1 MFYTL
6 NALVDIPSPPR
17 DVLVNNVEY
26 KTRIHW
32 KAPLYSGGL
41 KLKYA
46 VKARCAFNTSSL
58 SADQLRECKKDF
70 FTICSDSH
78 FQQEPGAGSDSFFCD
93 VFEVLSYH
101 PHSAYVEAINDLGTG
116 VSNPVEFTPNLMFD
130 PLLSEY

>member
-17 DVLVNNVEY
+17 DVWVNNVEF

-46 VKARCAFNTSSL
+46 VKARCEFNTSSL
-58 SADQLRECKKDF
+58 SADQLWQCKKDF
-70 FTICSDSH
+70 FTINCESH

-93 VFEVLSYH
+93 VFEALYYLN
-101 PHSAYVEAINDLGTG
+101 SAYVEAINDLGTG
-116 VSNPVEFTPNLMFD
+116 VSNPVEFTQNLMFD